1 MFRTAAALAERL
13 QSILLFTELL
23 LITHQKIQAE
33 VLQDTVDCDQGQ
45 TEPHCM
51 LGWRWFFHLMAHRQP
66 LVGERAAERA
76 VSRNCMQRSG
86 EAFCLARNC
95 DMGPNS

>member
-45 TEPHCM
+45 TGATLHAW
-51 LGWRWFFHLMAHRQP
+51 L
-66 LVGERAAERA
+66 A
-76 VSRNCMQRSG
+76 VVFPSDGTPTAVDRREG
-86 EAFCLARNC
+86 
-95 DMGPNS
+95 G